1 MRIMRRSVT
10 ILTFCASKEH
20 LCGKKVGHSRGRV
33 LGGSSAINVLA
44 LIYPSKSSID
54 AWSRLG
60 NQGWD
65 FDSLAPYYRKFH
77 TFNRP
82 SKQTAEALATDY
94 IDEGVSG
101 TSGPIQSSFP
111 EFHGPLGKAWP
122 ETFKNLHFAMTTDP
136 LSGQSTGGFS
146 YLSSVDPKSWE
157 RSHAGSAY
165 YAPVA
170 DRPNLHL
177 LTDAYVEKVMID
189 QSESAVV
196 ATGVQFT
203 YNGRSEVRKARN
215 EVLLCAGVFQSPQI
229 LELSGIGSPKLLQSH
244 GIDVKVENPHVGENM
259 QDHPMSGMCFE
270 VVEGL
275 PTIDMIRDPS
285 VIQGAIEAY
294 QSARAGPL
302 TSAFHSIA
310 SLPVV
315 EFLSG
320 KGKEELTQLLDT
332 HIPIHSS
339 SQTDSQKAQ
348 HTILRS
354 ILESPSHGS
363 VVIGMGASQLHF
375 PASLQKDI
383 YAITDPANYACF
395 LVSLAHPFSRG
406 SVHINSASPSAKPT
420 IDPRYLS
427 HPLDLEIFA
436 RHVRYI
442 PTIAATEPLASLL
455 KEGGKRLPEGMD
467 ISTLDAAR
475 DHVRRNLITNNHPCG
490 TCAMLP
496 REAHG
501 VVDDRLKVYGVKRLR
516 VVDASIF
523 PMIPRGN
530 IQSSVY
536 AVAEKAADLI
546 KEDWGLNK

>member
-1 MRIMRRSVT
+1 MRRSIT
-10 ILTFCASKEH
+10 ILIFCVKKEH
-20 LCGKKVGHSRGRV
+20 LYGKKLGHSRGKV

-60 NQGWD
+60 NKGWD

-82 SKQTAEALATDY
+82 SQQTAEALATDY
-94 IDEGVSG
+94 IDEGISG

-122 ETFKNLHFAMTTDP
+122 ETFKNLNFAMTTDP

-146 YLSSVDPKSWE
+146 SLSSVDPKSWE

-177 LTDAYVEKVMID
+177 LTDAYVEKIILEK
-189 QSESAVV
+189 SESAVM

-244 GIDVKVENPHVGENM
+244 GIDVKVENPNVGENL

-270 VVEGL
+270 VVDGL

-285 VIQGAIEAY
+285 VIQGAMEAY

-302 TSAFHSIA
+302 TSAFHSLG

-320 KGKEELTQLLDT
+320 NGKEELTQLLDT
-332 HIPIHSS
+332 HTPIHSS
-339 SQTDSQKAQ
+339 SQPDSQKAQ
-348 HTILRS
+348 YTILRS

-395 LVSLAHPFSRG
+395 LISLAHPFSRG
-406 SVHINSASPSAKPT
+406 TVHINSASPYDMPT

-436 RHVRYI
+436 RHLRYI

-467 ISTLDAAR
+467 ISTLDAAK

-496 REAHG
+496 RETNG
-501 VVDDRLKVYGVKRLR
+501 VVDDRLKVYGVRHLR